1 MATKIAEYKFN
12 DYNDWTAAKNRLFA
26 ALGNSNYSESISESG
41 GNPYWIT
48 IWDSCNDPK
57 TAGQICKA
65 NGGEIYSG

>member
-12 DYNDWTAAKNRLFA
+12 DYNDWTAAKNRLYN
-26 ALGNSNYSESISESG
+26 ALGSGNYSESITSDT
-41 GNPYWIT
+41 NWIA